1 MSECTRCNEDGI
13 IVHFTDP
20 LDDKVMNQIVVPWA
34 LGENI
39 LSEHLDDAINNLID
53 VGSLE

>member
-20 LDDKVMNQIVVPWA
+20 LDDKVMNQIVVPGA
-34 LGENI
+34 LVENI